1 METTNKTPPVKP
13 WQGRD
18 RLTYGILFIL
28 GIVVAAASG
37 LLPPMTGVLVAALG
51 VPSDD
56 WIALIVTIFLLISG
70 FAAIPWAYMA
80 DRSARR
86 NLLIISTFFWV
97 FWFIPLLLPFI
108 TYWQLLL
115 FYSLAAIGVGAAGPL
130 SLSMTIDCV
139 PAHYRSTT
147 IGILGTAAGAGY
159 GLGYI
164 ISGLLVETFGWQTPF
179 LIITVF
185 GFASGLLLFL
195 TREPPRAQHEEC
207 LVDLLET
214 GTVYTYTLNRKDLQ
228 LMWRKGSNIWLLI
241 VGIIAIIPTA
251 AFGAWAVRWLN
262 VDHSLSIFVATLFMT
277 IALAS
282 QIIGTAVFGRLGDRF
297 FKQDRRGR
305 VYLILLCCLVAGPI
319 LITASLYPFTVAPS
333 ATIWDLFLNPA
344 TFIFF
349 LLIFIGTLFDAG
361 ITPLIYVSAGDV
373 NPPEIRSTAL
383 SLNMLAHVIGV
394 ALGTQLVPTIAVTL
408 FGGFYSTAFA
418 IICLFFFVGAATTLP
433 IIWNIRKD
441 INTTENQTR
450 QRFEGQTKKEPAM
463 ET

>member
-1 METTNKTPPVKP
+1 MEPTGKTPLARP
-13 WQGRD
+13 WVGRD

-28 GIVVAAASG
+28 GIIVAAASA
-37 LLPPMTGVLVAALG
+37 LLPPMTGVLVATLG

-56 WIALIVTIFLLISG
+56 WIALVVTIFLLISG

-80 DRSARR
+80 DRSTRR
-86 NLLIISTFFWV
+86 NLLIISTFFWI
-97 FWFIPLLLPFI
+97 FWFIPILFPFL

-159 GLGYI
+159 GLGFI
-164 ISGLLVETFGWQTPF
+164 IAGLLVETFGWQTPF
-179 LIITVF
+179 LVITIF
-185 GFASGLLLFL
+185 GFATGLLLFF
-195 TREPPRAQHEEC
+195 TKEPPRGQHEEC
-207 LVDLLET
+207 LIDLQEM
-214 GTVYTYTLNRKDLQ
+214 GVVYSYTLNRKDLQ
-228 LMWRKGSNIWLLI
+228 HMWRKGSNLWLI
-241 VGIIAIIPTA
+241 VVGIIAIIPTA

-277 IALAS
+277 LALAS

-297 FKQDRRGR
+297 FKKDRRGR
-305 VYLILLCCLVAGPI
+305 AYLILLCCLVAGPI
-319 LITASLYPFTVAPS
+319 LIFASLYPFTVAPT

-344 TFIFF
+344 TFTFF
-349 LLIFIGTLFDAG
+349 LLLFIGTLFDAG
-361 ITPLIYVSAGDV
+361 ITPLIYVCAGDV

-394 ALGTQLVPTIAVTL
+394 ALGTQLVPSIAVTF
-408 FGGFYSTAFA
+408 FGGFYSMAFA
-418 IICLFFFVGAATTLP
+418 IICLFFFVGAAITIP
-433 IIWNIRKD
+433 IIRSIRQD
-441 INTTENQTR
+441 IDTTEKETRERFQNQSR
-450 QRFEGQTKKEPAM
+450 KESSM
-463 ET
+463 EL

>member
-1 METTNKTPPVKP
+1 MENTDQTPTSKP
-13 WQGRD
+13 WEGRD
-18 RLTYGILFIL
+18 RRTYGILFVL

-37 LLPPMTGVLVAALG
+37 LLPPMTGVLVTAMG

-56 WIALIVTIFLLISG
+56 WIALILTIFLLISG

-80 DRSARR
+80 DRSTRR
-86 NLLIISTFFWV
+86 NLLIISTFFWI
-97 FWFIPLLLPFI
+97 FWFIPILLPFL

-115 FYSLAAIGVGAAGPL
+115 FYSLAAIGIGAAGPL
-130 SLSMTIDCV
+130 SISMTIDCV
-139 PAHYRSTT
+139 PSHYRSTT

-164 ISGLLVETFGWQTPF
+164 VAGLMVETFGWQTPF
-179 LIITVF
+179 LVITIF
-185 GFASGLLLFL
+185 GFASGLVLFL
-195 TREPPRAQHEEC
+195 TKEPPRGQHEEC
-207 LVDLLET
+207 LLDLQDT
-214 GTVYTYTLNRKDLQ
+214 GVVYTYTLNRKDIHR
-228 LMWRKGSNIWLLI
+228 MWRKQSNVWLLV

-251 AFGAWAVRWLN
+251 AFGAWAVRWLD
-262 VDHSLSIFVATLFMT
+262 VDHGLSIFVATLFMT

-297 FKQDRRGR
+297 YQKDRRGR
-305 VYLILLCCLVAGPI
+305 VYLILLCCLAAGPI
-319 LITASLYPFTVAPS
+319 LIFASLYPFTVAPS

-349 LLIFIGTLFDAG
+349 LLIFIGTFFDAG

-394 ALGTQLVPTIAVTL
+394 ALGTQLVPTIAVVF
-408 FGGFYSTAFA
+408 FGGFYSMAFA
-418 IICLFFFVGAATTLP
+418 LICVFFFVGAMVTLP
-433 IIWNIRKD
+433 IIRNIRKD
-441 INTTENQTR
+441 IGTTEEETRERFENQT
-450 QRFEGQTKKEPAM
+450 TK
-463 ET
+463 

>member
-1 METTNKTPPVKP
+1 METTNNTSPVKA

-28 GIVVAAASG
+28 GIVVAAASA

-56 WIALIVTIFLLISG
+56 WIAIIVTIFLLISG

-80 DRSARR
+80 DRSTRR
-86 NLLIISTFFWV
+86 NLLIISTLFWV
-97 FWFIPLLLPFI
+97 FWFIPLFLPFI

-228 LMWRKGSNIWLLI
+228 LMWRKGTNIWLLI

-305 VYLILLCCLVAGPI
+305 AYLILLCCLVAGPI

-394 ALGTQLVPTIAVTL
+394 ALGTQLVPTIAVAL
-408 FGGFYSTAFA
+408 FGGLYSMAFA
-418 IICLFFFVGAATTLP
+418 IICLFFFVGAATALP

-441 INTTENQTR
+441 ISITENQTR
-450 QRFEGQTKKEPAM
+450 QHFEDQTKKEAEM